1 MCRAHLPAMLSVTA
15 HRARC
20 AKRAAVGRTERLREE
35 TGPTLN
41 TLVYLMLGFLKSIKI
56 IY

>member
-1 MCRAHLPAMLSVTA
+1 MLSVTA